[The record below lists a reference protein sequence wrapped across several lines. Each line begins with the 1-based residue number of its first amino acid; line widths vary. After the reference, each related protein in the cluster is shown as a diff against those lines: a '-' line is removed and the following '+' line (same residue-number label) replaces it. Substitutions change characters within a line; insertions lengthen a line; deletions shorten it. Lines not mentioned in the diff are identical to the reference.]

1 MAQTDIPTTSTP
13 DRGKPD
19 RGKIGRL
26 RRLPELDLESYND
39 FLTGMRA
46 WMFKDLSA
54 ATQFR
59 ANEVVAA
66 AHARGENLPFPRAKA
81 LFEADQTLAVS
92 MRFWISCQLMAHFS
106 LLDGFHRHGEA
117 FLKEM
122 DEAAASGP
130 GSLELNPGMYI
141 PEYARHEV
149 HIQPGGYVGED
160 FAGHVYHYGTNSF
173 YLGRNDQDEV
183 YLTRA
188 AQMAKPQDGV
198 VRRIVDLGCGI
209 AQYTVALKE
218 TFPEAHV
225 MGLEVG
231 APMLRY
237 AHARAVSLGVEVD
250 FAQRLAEDTRL
261 EDGSVDVVCAHILF
275 HEVSTPAA
283 RDIIKEAHRILRPGG
298 VFEIT
303 DFSVQREWSTYME
316 YRVWAD
322 HYYNGEPWT
331 LDYYNRD
338 MLGLLKA
345 AGFEVEV
352 EPAPLAMG
360 FLKKFISVKPAE
372 AGRVAAAA

>member
-1 MAQTDIPTTSTP
+1 MAQTDVPEKIAP
-13 DRGKPD
+13 DRGSV
-19 RGKIGRL
+19 GRL
-26 RRLPELDLESYND
+26 RRLPELDLESYHD
-39 FLTGMRA
+39 FLTGVRS
-46 WMFKDLSA
+46 WMFKGLSA
-54 ATQFR
+54 ATQAR
-59 ANEVVAA
+59 ANEVVDA

-92 MRFWISCQLMAHFS
+92 LRFWTSCQLMAHKS

-122 DEAAASGP
+122 DDAAVSGP
-130 GSLELNPGMYI
+130 GSLELNPDLHI
-141 PEYARHEV
+141 PEYARHEI

-188 AQMAKPQDGV
+188 AHLAKPADGKV
-198 VRRIVDLGCGI
+198 ERIVDIGCGI
-209 AQYTVALKE
+209 GQYTLALKE
-218 TFPEAHV
+218 AWPEAHV
-225 MGLEVG
+225 LGLEVG

-237 AHARAVSLGVEVD
+237 AHARAVRLGVDVD

-283 RDIIKEAHRILRPGG
+283 KDIIKEAHRILRPGG

-303 DFSVQREWSTYME
+303 DFSVQRDWSPYME

-322 HYYNGEPWT
+322 HYYNGEAWT
-331 LDYYNRD
+331 LDYYGRD
-338 MLGLLKA
+338 MLGLLST
-345 AGFEVEV
+345 AGFDVRVEN
-352 EPAPLAMG
+352 APLAMG
-360 FLKKFISVKPAE
+360 FLKTFISVKPAQ
-372 AGRVAAAA
+372 AGRVMAAA

>member
-1 MAQTDIPTTSTP
+1 MAQTDTPTRSP
-13 DRGKPD
+13 SERGS
-19 RGKIGRL
+19 IGRL
-26 RRLPELDLESYND
+26 RRLPELDLESYHD
-39 FLTGMRA
+39 FLTGLRS
-46 WMFKDLSA
+46 WMFKGLSA

-59 ANEVVAA
+59 ADDVVAA
-66 AHARGENLPFPRAKA
+66 AQARGDNLSFPRAKA
-81 LFEADQTLAVS
+81 LFEADQTLATS
-92 MRFWISCQLMAHFS
+92 MRFWISAQLMAHKS

-130 GSLELNPGMYI
+130 GSLELNPDLHI
-141 PEYARHEV
+141 PEYARHEI

-183 YLTRA
+183 YITRA
-188 AQMAKPQDGV
+188 ARLAKPEDGKIQ
-198 VRRIVDLGCGI
+198 RIVDIGCGI
-209 AQYTVALKE
+209 GQYTVALKE
-218 TFPEAHV
+218 AYPQAHV
-225 MGLEVG
+225 LGLEVG

-237 AHARAVSLGVEVD
+237 AHARAVKLGVDVD
-250 FAQRLAEDTRL
+250 FAQRLAEDTGL

-283 RDIIKEAHRILRPGG
+283 KDIIQEANRILRPGG

-322 HYYNGEPWT
+322 HYYNGEAWT
-331 LDYYNRD
+331 KDYYNRD
-338 MLGLLKA
+338 MLGLLRT
-345 AGFEVEV
+345 AGFDVQVED
-352 EPAPLAMG
+352 APLAMG
-360 FLKKFISVKPAE
+360 FLKKFVSVKPAQ
-372 AGRVAAAA
+372 AGRVMAAA